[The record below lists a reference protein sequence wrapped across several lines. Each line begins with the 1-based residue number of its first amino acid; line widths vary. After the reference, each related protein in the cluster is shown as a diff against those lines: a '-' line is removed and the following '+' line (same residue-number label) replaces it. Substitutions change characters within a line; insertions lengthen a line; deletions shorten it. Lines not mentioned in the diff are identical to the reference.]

1 MRGHTVRTGYNLSPL
16 PPPSNSLS
24 LSRSLAPPPNVH
36 EIGGQ
41 KRTRL
46 YTTVIERSGL
56 HCCANVELCLQF
68 IFTIIGFRVAIHCDY
83 LSPSVPAPPPL
94 GDQKPDAWIISLIFL
109 EAGKKSRSLVHLLIE
124 RDVSNHTSCPSSSI
138 PLATL
143 HTFLPSSFFP
153 ARCYTCAPD
162 FGLALR
168 GVARRCVAWHGN
180 SNAIFFLLCATT
192 TTLFFFFF
200 FYFKTPSYEF
210 VNLLLPLLRIHCMQ
224 YCARLQR

>member
-1 MRGHTVRTGYNLSPL
+1 MH
-16 PPPSNSLS
+16 
-24 LSRSLAPPPNVH
+24 
-36 EIGGQ
+36 
-41 KRTRL
+41 
-46 YTTVIERSGL
+46 
-56 HCCANVELCLQF
+56 
-68 IFTIIGFRVAIHCDY
+68 Y
-83 LSPSVPAPPPL
+83 LSPSVLAPPPL

-180 SNAIFFLLCATT
+180 SNAIFFLLCATA
-192 TTLFFFFF
+192 TTLLFFFF

-210 VNLLLPLLRIHCMQ
+210 VNLLLPLLRIQCTAILCQVAKVNMTGSLPLTVLLVQ
-224 YCARLQR
+224 KASGCWGRIQNS